1 MGKVVEGEGRA
12 NGRHWRHVGELDS
25 AVADARGSSREGD
38 RRHSCIWSR
47 ARVGDIDGCMVA
59 ILLLVVLRI

>member
-1 MGKVVEGEGRA
+1 MGKVVEGEGGT

-38 RRHSCIWSR
+38 RRHTCNWGR
-47 ARVGDIDGCMVA
+47 ARVGTSMGAWCDKISVSQKYK
-59 ILLLVVLRI
+59 